1 MKKVLIFL
9 LIFIFYNSHLSSNDD
24 LNKNNKKPL
33 CFDKNGNKFIE
44 SLNDTIVKKI
54 EIDIDQ
60 YRKWIINST
69 KIITSRGR
77 FIDSKYKKRFNAS
90 LNVKYD
96 NNVNCYLKG
105 RIRHSGDAKDHI
117 KLFNNSIIQ
126 SLDINLKSG
135 HIQGITKFKLYIP
148 GVRGIEED
156 EIIQTLIL
164 KKLNFIS
171 PRTKKINVRVNEL
184 NLVMLFQEKAAKEML
199 ENNNRREGPI
209 LEADQKFFFKLV
221 SNIPDNQLSNWSV
234 GTPILR
240 SKSAKAM
247 LSKQTNAKII
257 QSSDNYLNMSL
268 NSINNLNSIFL
279 YYSNRFDEKKNNFH
293 FFDYDLD
300 NTLLGFFEPEKI
312 LKLDIYNLLMQSTNS
327 HHALSASNRKFYWN
341 SIEGYFEPI
350 NYDSNPFIDGEAP
363 TTTSSSIRFP
373 VSKYYPKAFFVLQE
387 ELINLDIT
395 DLKNQMVFSGY
406 DLSSNQIQKKINKI
420 ILNLELLKNGY
431 SKISKDIE
439 KHNNYKPIDGILSQ
453 FNSNLEEIDPAV
465 LLIKE
470 SSDKKNFKICKIYFK
485 DCENWN
491 YDKNLLE
498 KLLNGS
504 LNKNN
509 RAYQFVGK
517 DLNFDNFKHLSNL
530 NKKNINNTKIYY
542 DNGITIE
549 LNSSETILK
558 INQNKIGSR
567 AYLIG
572 GSLENIQIEFQGLGD
587 TETNNKEIASKF
599 PIDINGL
606 TGCLSLVNLKLK
618 NISIKSNNSN
628 CEDSLNLINVN
639 GEINTIKIV
648 NSYMDGLDIDFS
660 NLSINEIDISDSS
673 NDCLDFSY
681 GVYYLKKA
689 NLSKCGDKGLSLGEK
704 SFLKLEDVY
713 VDNADTGIASKDSSI
728 AKLENVSVSEVKI
741 CVSSYNKKQEFDGG
755 SAYIK
760 NLSCKNFNKKLDVDN
775 LSTIVVE
782 NEL

>member
-9 LIFIFYNSHLSSNDD
+9 LIFIFSNNYLSSNDD
-24 LNKNNKKPL
+24 LNKNNKEPF
-33 CFDKNGNKFIE
+33 CFDKNGNKFIG
-44 SLNDTIVKKI
+44 SLQGSIVKKI

-77 FIDSKYKKRFNAS
+77 FIDSKYKKRFSAS
-90 LNVKYD
+90 LNVKYN

-135 HIQGITKFKLYIP
+135 HIQGVTKFKLYIP

-164 KKLNFIS
+164 KKLNYIS
-171 PRTKKINVRVNEL
+171 PRTKKINVKVNEL
-184 NLVMLFQEKAAKEML
+184 NLVMMFQEKAAKEML

-240 SKSAKAM
+240 SKSAKAI

-257 QSSDNYLNMSL
+257 QKSENYLNMSL

-279 YYSNRFDEKKNNFH
+279 YYSNRFDDKKNNFY

-300 NTLLGFFEPEKI
+300 NALLGFFEPEKI
-312 LKLDIYNLLMQSTNS
+312 LKLDIYNLLMQATNS

-350 NYDSNPFIDGEAP
+350 NYDSNPFIEATAP
-363 TTTSSSIRFP
+363 TTTSTSIRFP
-373 VSKYYPKAFFVLQE
+373 VSKYYPKAFLVLQE
-387 ELINLDIT
+387 ELMNLDIT
-395 DLKNQMVFSGY
+395 DLKNKMFFSGY
-406 DLSSNQIQKKINKI
+406 DLNINQIQKKINKI
-420 ILNLELLKNGY
+420 ILNLELIKKGY
-431 SKISKDIE
+431 SKISKKLE
-439 KHNNYKPIDGILSQ
+439 KHNNYKPIDGLLNQ
-453 FNSNLEEIDPAV
+453 FNSSLEEIDPAV
-465 LLIKE
+465 LLVKE
-470 SSDKKNFKICKIYFK
+470 GSNKKNFKICKIYFR

-491 YDKNLLE
+491 YDKDILE
-498 KLLNGS
+498 ELLNGS
-504 LNKNN
+504 LKKNN
-509 RAYQFVGK
+509 RTYQFTGK
-517 DLNFDNFKHLSNL
+517 DLNFDNFKHLNSL
-530 NKKNINNTKIYY
+530 NKKKINNSKIYY
-542 DNGITIE
+542 DNDIAIE

-558 INQNKIGSR
+558 IKQNKIGSR

-572 GSLENIQIEFQGLGD
+572 GSLENIQIEFEGLGKS
-587 TETNNKEIASKF
+587 EANNKEITSKF

-628 CEDSLNLINVN
+628 CEDSVNLINVN
-639 GEINTIKIV
+639 GGINTIKIV

-660 NLSINEIDISDSS
+660 NLSIDEIDISDSS

-713 VDNADTGIASKDSSI
+713 VNNADIGIASKDSSI
-728 AKLENVSVSEVKI
+728 AKLENVSIGEVKI